1 MQQQVEEAV
10 EEQAALA
17 DYLAKEPIANMD
29 LHRLDAFHPPAPVQ
43 AKHQVPGYS
52 TVIDPFELHLVGR
65 GLPIIQGAAWPEA
78 FQQPLKEL
86 AAGRKVAVPRPHPK
100 FSMQDMERIATQG
113 PVFSDIM
120 LRHVERDSPESASA
134 YNYVPSTVLGD
145 WTYEVEPNWVN
156 LPQ

>member
-1 MQQQVEEAV
+1 P
-10 EEQAALA
+10 LA
-17 DYLAKEPIANMD
+17 S
-29 LHRLDAFHPPAPVQ
+29 PAGCCWVAQ
-43 AKHQVPGYS
+43 
-52 TVIDPFELHLVGR
+52 
-65 GLPIIQGAAWPEA
+65 AAWPEA

-156 LPQ
+156 LPQLASGSKLGNEVCRSEDCPGEHQIQLSWHWGQDHVQHPLQQFLVACCCLP